1 MIPPYLSQ
9 NEQLQV
15 WNTSSGMNTDEFERK
30 LCQLED
36 KQAQIRYLPQMVQS
50 KCGDDNVQYGNGQN
64 I

>member
-1 MIPPYLSQ
+1 MPPPPCIFGM
-9 NEQLQV
+9 NEGG
-15 WNTSSGMNTDEFERK
+15 GMNTDEFERK